1 VCHETIRL
9 VEDESLCDRVLVP
22 SGGEEPFFL

>member
-1 VCHETIRL
+1 VCHERIRP
-9 VEDESLCDRVLVP
+9 VEDESLSGRVLVP